1 MIGQGNNVLLGSRS
15 NYMIVKDEVGKSKP
29 TTRRLPSYDFA
40 YGRPD
45 QQTEEG
51 AAEICTSW
59 KVHRPKYD
67 KEADNVRNFKLL
79 NYRAV
84 IDGNVTAP

>member
-1 MIGQGNNVLLGSRS
+1 MIGQGKNVLLGSRT

-29 TTRRLPSYDFA
+29 TTRRLPSFDFA

-45 QQTEEG
+45 QQCQEG
-51 AAEICTSW
+51 ASEVCTSW
-59 KVHRPKYD
+59 KVHQAKYD
-67 KEADNVRNFKLL
+67 KESDNVRNFKLL

-84 IDGNVTAP
+84 IDGKTTAP

>member
-29 TTRRLPSYDFA
+29 TTRRLPSFDFA